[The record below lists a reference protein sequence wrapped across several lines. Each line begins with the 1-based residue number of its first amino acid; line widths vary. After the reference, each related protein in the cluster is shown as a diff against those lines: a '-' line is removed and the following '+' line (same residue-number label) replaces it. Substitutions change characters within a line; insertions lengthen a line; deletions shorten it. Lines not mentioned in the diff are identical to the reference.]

1 MDVRHGAR
9 GVRTGDRDLTPGPG
23 GAEPGPGIM
32 TCMRVTLLAG
42 GTGAAKLAVGLQAE
56 LRPGELTVI
65 TNTADDVDFWGLRV
79 CPDTDAVL
87 FRLAGIFNE
96 AAGFGVADETFGVH
110 GQMRRLGEPDWFW
123 LGDRDLAFHLV
134 RTDLLR
140 RGARL
145 TETALELGGRLG
157 LQTRVLPMADDD
169 VRTCFST
176 DAGRLGFQEYFVRE
190 KLAPRLLGI
199 ELAGLEA
206 ARPAPE
212 ALAAV
217 EEADLVVIG
226 PSNPLISIAP
236 ITALLGSALR
246 RERTVA
252 VSPIVGGRALK
263 GPTVEM
269 MQALLGEATPSRVA
283 EEYRTLAATFV
294 LDELDREQAPRIEA
308 QGYRVRVTDTVMQGP
323 DEARRLAATLLEDP
337 A

>member
-1 MDVRHGAR
+1 
-9 GVRTGDRDLTPGPG
+9 
-23 GAEPGPGIM
+23 
-32 TCMRVTLLAG
+32 MRVTLLAG
-42 GTGAAKLAVGLQAE
+42 GTGAAKLAVGLQAV
-56 LRPGELTVI
+56 LAPGDLSVV

-96 AAGFGVADETFGVH
+96 QAGFGVAEETFNVH
-110 GQMRRLGEPDWFW
+110 GQMRRLGQPDWFW
-123 LGDRDLAFHLV
+123 LGDRDLAFHIV

-145 TETALELGGRLG
+145 TETALELARLLG
-157 LQTRVLPMADDD
+157 LSTRVLPMADDD

-176 DAGRLGFQEYFVRE
+176 DAGWLAFQEYFVRE
-190 KLAPRLLGI
+190 KLRPRLRAI
-199 ELAGLEA
+199 EFAGMEA

-236 ITALLGSALR
+236 ITALLGPAMR

-269 MQALLGEATPSRVA
+269 LLAVGKEATPVQVA
-283 EEYRTLAATFV
+283 EEYRALATGYI
-294 LDELDREQAPRIEA
+294 LDEVDRGLAPNVEA
-308 QGYRVRVTDTVMQGP
+308 LGYRVLVTDTVMAGAG
-323 DEARRLAATLLEDP
+323 EARRLATTILDAWN
-337 A
+337 

>member
-1 MDVRHGAR
+1 MSPPAAAPALGASW
-9 GVRTGDRDLTPGPG
+9 TT
-23 GAEPGPGIM
+23 
-32 TCMRVTLLAG
+32 MRVTLLAG
-42 GTGAAKLAVGLQAE
+42 GTGAAKLAVGLQAV
-56 LRPGELTVI
+56 LAPGELSVV

-96 AAGFGVADETFGVH
+96 QAGFGVADETFNVH
-110 GQMRRLGEPDWFW
+110 GQMRRLGQPDWFW
-123 LGDRDLAFHLV
+123 LGDRDLAFHIV

-145 TETALELGGRLG
+145 TETALELGRLLG
-157 LQTRVLPMADDD
+157 LATRVLPMADDD
-169 VRTCFST
+169 VRTCFTT

-190 KLAPRLLGI
+190 KLRPRLVAI
-199 ELAGLEA
+199 EFAGREA
-206 ARPAPE
+206 ARPSPE
-212 ALAAV
+212 AVAAV

-236 ITALLGSALR
+236 ITALLGPVMR

-269 MQALLGEATPSRVA
+269 LLAVGKQATPVQVA
-283 EEYRTLAATFV
+283 EEYRGIAAGYI
-294 LDELDREQAPRIEA
+294 LDELDRAQSARIEA
-308 QGYRVRVTDTVMQGP
+308 MGYRVVVTDTVMVG
-323 DEARRLAATLLEDP
+323 A
-337 A
+337 